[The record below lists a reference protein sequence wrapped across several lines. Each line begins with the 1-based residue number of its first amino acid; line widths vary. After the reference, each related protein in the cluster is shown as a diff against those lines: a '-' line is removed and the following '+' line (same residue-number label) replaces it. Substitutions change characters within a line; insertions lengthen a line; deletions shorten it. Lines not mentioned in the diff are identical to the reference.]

1 MLMRVDKLRVVD
13 QGLVMVV
20 VLMMKLGHSKR
31 RWPHWH
37 LHLCWPV
44 RRGVRRII
52 AIGIHSIALI
62 VVGHS
67 HVSVHGDDGQ
77 SISSDWT
84 GRI

>member
-44 RRGVRRII
+44 RRGVWRKFT
-52 AIGIHSIALI
+52 IGIHLIALV

-67 HVSVHGDDGQ
+67 HVRIHGDGSW
-77 SISSDWT
+77 SISSD
-84 GRI
+84 